1 MITYAKMFFLTLLLS
16 FLPLEHGIFQ
26 ATFTA
31 LAEEEASHDSH
42 STQTSKPDSAP
53 PSSASPPK
61 KKVRSKSAAAEQEQ
75 AKKDLEAL
83 RQNPEEF
90 RALITGV
97 QVFLGR
103 FGYGVGPY
111 HGKLDEQTKKALKAY
126 QQHIGLEPTGDVDYA
141 TLKSLTEDDQV
152 LNRVIPYL
160 PPYAIKDGD
169 WENVLEVQG
178 SWMLKEGNTDDVLE
192 TSRIVCL
199 KTLGRCIDSTAS
211 LVNTTVPNMSVHIDI
226 YEIKEWDDDQIVSH
240 PYEGEPCA
248 VSILR
253 IFRKPLM
260 VTRFVSTISNP
271 STCRNVTAADYQYL
285 LEDGPK
291 IYQILKTQKA
301 KAIQE
306 ILQVKRDNN

>member
-1 MITYAKMFFLTLLLS
+1 MTTHAKMFVLTSVFSFSLLAPGLFPAMS
-16 FLPLEHGIFQ
+16 S
-26 ATFTA
+26 TS
-31 LAEEEASHDSH
+31 AEKAKSH
-42 STQTSKPDSAP
+42 SSHSEQGSKVGPAHPATGSTP
-53 PSSASPPK
+53 KKVTPKSSA
-61 KKVRSKSAAAEQEQ
+61 AEKEQ
-75 AKKDLEAL
+75 AQQDLEAL

-90 RALITGV
+90 RTLITGV

-103 FGYGVGPY
+103 FGYGIGPY
-111 HGKLDEQTKKALKAY
+111 TGEFDQQTQKALKAY

-160 PPYAIKDGD
+160 PPYAINDGD

-192 TSRIVCL
+192 TSRILCL
-199 KTLGRCIDSTAS
+199 KALGKCIDSTAS
-211 LVNTTVPNMSVHIDI
+211 LVNTTVPTMAVHTDI
-226 YEIKEWDDDQIVSH
+226 YDIKEWTDHQIVSS
-240 PYEGEPCA
+240 PYDGQPCA

-253 IFRKPLM
+253 VFKKPLM
-260 VTRFVSTISNP
+260 VTRFVSTLSNP
-271 STCRNVTAADYQYL
+271 STCRNVKSADHQYL

-306 ILQVKRDNN
+306 ILQVKRD

>member
-1 MITYAKMFFLTLLLS
+1 MTTHAKMFFLISSFSFSLLA
-16 FLPLEHGIFQ
+16 PGMYPDMP
-26 ATFTA
+26 TA
-31 LAEEEASHDSH
+31 SAEEANSHPSH
-42 STQTSKPDSAP
+42 SKQGSEVAPSPPTTSTQKKAGTK
-53 PSSASPPK
+53 SSAS
-61 KKVRSKSAAAEQEQ
+61 EQEQ

-83 RQNPEEF
+83 RQKPEEF
-90 RALITGV
+90 RTLILGV

-111 HGKLDEQTKKALKAY
+111 HGKLDQQTQDALKAY

-141 TLKSLTEDDQV
+141 TLKSLTQDDQV

-160 PPYAIKDGD
+160 PPYAINEGD
-169 WENVLEVQG
+169 WERVLEVQG

-192 TSRIVCL
+192 TSRILCL
-199 KTLGRCIDSTAS
+199 KALGRCIDSTAS
-211 LVNTTVPNMSVHIDI
+211 LVNAAVPTMSVHTDL
-226 YEIKEWDDDQIVSH
+226 YEIKEWTEHQIVTN
-240 PYEGEPCA
+240 PYDGQPCA

-253 IFRKPLM
+253 IFRKPVM
-260 VTRFVSTISNP
+260 VTRFVSTLSNP
-271 STCRNVTAADYQYL
+271 STCRKVKSADHQYL

-306 ILQVKRDNN
+306 ILQVKQD

>member
-1 MITYAKMFFLTLLLS
+1 MALHAPVFFLVLLFSLS
-16 FLPLEHGIFQ
+16 PLTQEGGHGISVV
-26 ATFTA
+26 
-31 LAEEEASHDSH
+31 LAEEGSAHSSH
-42 STQTSKPDSAP
+42 SPQASTSDPAQTPSADPSKKTGTNTSVAD
-53 PSSASPPK
+53 
-61 KKVRSKSAAAEQEQ
+61 QEK
-75 AKKDLEAL
+75 ARKELEAL
-83 RQNPEEF
+83 RQKPEEF
-90 RALITGV
+90 RTLVLGV

-111 HGKLDEQTKKALKAY
+111 HGTLDQQTKNALKAY
-126 QQHIGLEPTGDVDYA
+126 QKHIGLEPTGDIDYA
-141 TLKSLTEDDQV
+141 TLKSLTQDDQV

-160 PPYAIKDGD
+160 PPYAIKAGD
-169 WENVLEVQG
+169 WENVVEVQG

-192 TSRIVCL
+192 TSRILCL

-211 LVNTTVPNMSVHIDI
+211 LVNSTVPTMRAHTDI
-226 YEIKEWDDDQIVSH
+226 YDIKEWDEHQIVSH

-260 VTRFVSTISNP
+260 VTRFVSTHSNP
-271 STCRNVTAADYQYL
+271 STCRNVKSADHQYV

-301 KAIQE
+301 KAIQD
-306 ILQVKRDNN
+306 ILQVKQD